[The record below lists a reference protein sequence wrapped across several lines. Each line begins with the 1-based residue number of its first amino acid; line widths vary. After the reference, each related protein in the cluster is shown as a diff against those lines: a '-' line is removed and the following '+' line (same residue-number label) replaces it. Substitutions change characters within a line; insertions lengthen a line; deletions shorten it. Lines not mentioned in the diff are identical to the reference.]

1 MSEKDPAHDR
11 TARVKRHDR
20 FRTEKVECAAHERAL
35 ALVRR
40 LARIGA
46 RNQMPMQFEP
56 TDQRI
61 AFAKFQF
68 IRFRQTTKTG
78 AKPVFVAFA
87 GEREKSNATDASGI
101 GCSFHDCSDERF
113 NVVQPAKDSR
123 KSQ

>member
-1 MSEKDPAHDR
+1 
-11 TARVKRHDR
+11 
-20 FRTEKVECAAHERAL
+20 
-35 ALVRR
+35 
-40 LARIGA
+40 
-46 RNQMPMQFEP
+46 MPMQFEP

-87 GEREKSNATDASGI
+87 GEGEKSNATDASGI

-113 NVVQPAKDSR
+113 NIVQPTKNTRESQELKCIRPNRDGSR
-123 KSQ
+123 RRRDPPGS

>member
-1 MSEKDPAHDR
+1 
-11 TARVKRHDR
+11 
-20 FRTEKVECAAHERAL
+20 
-35 ALVRR
+35 
-40 LARIGA
+40 
-46 RNQMPMQFEP
+46 MPMQFEP

-78 AKPVFVAFA
+78 AKPVFVAVA
-87 GEREKSNATDASGI
+87 GEREKSKATDASGI

-123 KSQ
+123 KSQELKCMRPTREGSRRRVAPARRFRRNCRCFAQIPVLLR